1 MLRLKDFQDYQVSNS
16 ALIKGG
22 EKVITDGGTHHVF
35 MQSFDYGYD
44 YRIDTPT
51 GWVTAFCNITNSTMG
66 PDTCGGPE
74 CDC

>member
-16 ALIKGG
+16 VQIKGG
-22 EKVITDGGTHHVF
+22 EKVRTDGGNYQASHG
-35 MQSFDYGYD
+35 SFNYGYD

-51 GWVTAFCNITNSTMG
+51 GLVTAFCDITNSTMG